1 MQTASKTNMAAWS
14 PSGSLDTP
22 DTDLSTVMM
31 LSVMPFPKS
40 TAEAY
45 KSGSLSGA
53 SDSEDSFFRMASDTW
68 SSKQFSFSVNLHSA
82 AEKLW
87 QAPAS
92 KHARTH
98 LPTPTILSTQLNDTA
113 AQICQTVVKLYVR
126 VEQ

>member
-1 MQTASKTNMAAWS
+1 M
-14 PSGSLDTP
+14 DTP

-87 QAPAS
+87 QAPA
-92 KHARTH
+92 
-98 LPTPTILSTQLNDTA
+98 
-113 AQICQTVVKLYVR
+113 
-126 VEQ
+126 